1 MEMENDGSSIETE
14 DDIIKSYEEK
24 EGSEDASNQSEDLTK
39 EIEELKSSLQRL
51 QADFINYKRRVEK
64 EKEQISIFANEKI
77 MTELLPVIDNLERAM
92 DSCKEEEKESSIFS
106 GVELVQKQLI
116 DSLGKFGLERICDE
130 GCDFDPNFH
139 HAVMQEEV
147 EGVDSE
153 KIVAVFQKGYKLS
166 EKVIRPSMVKV
177 SK

>member
-1 MEMENDGSSIETE
+1 MDMENDGSSMETE

-24 EGSEDASNQSEDLTK
+24 EESENSSDALTK
-39 EIEELKSSLQRL
+39 EIEELKSSMQRL
-51 QADFINYKRRVEK
+51 QADFVNYKRRVEK
-64 EKEQISIFANEKI
+64 EKEQISTFANEKI
-77 MTELLPVIDNLERAM
+77 MTELLPVIDNLERAL
-92 DSCKEEEKESSIFS
+92 DSCNEDEKESSIFS

-147 EGVDSE
+147 EGVESE
-153 KIVAVFQKGYKLS
+153 KIVEVFQKGYKLS